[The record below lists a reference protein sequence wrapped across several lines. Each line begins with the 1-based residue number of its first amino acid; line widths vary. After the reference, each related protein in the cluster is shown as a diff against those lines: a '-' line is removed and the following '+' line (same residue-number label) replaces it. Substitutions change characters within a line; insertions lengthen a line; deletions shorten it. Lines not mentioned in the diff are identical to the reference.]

1 MKPHDVTALQLDPLG
16 TVVSRHLSWLAA
28 ATALILGVA
37 QAVIGVSLG
46 GQVTVAWAA
55 ACAIAAAT
63 AVVIFAGQQWFAR
76 TDRTARLWIVVL
88 GGLGVVLSH
97 LSIWSLDPAL
107 VPNLT
112 PAAFGLLILGLA
124 PFSSARQLIGVSAL
138 GAIFIGLLADLQAY
152 AGASV
157 DPPIVFAVIAAS
169 AVLGPGIASAVGS
182 SLATTTLRS
191 WQSLAI
197 GASREHA
204 LQMRDG
210 IARSVQQERV
220 TLLNLRVLPLLTDL
234 MEQGE
239 VTEAVQERAR
249 IMADRLRSAMVAQA
263 ERSWLD
269 TFVEQVVGSLVEE
282 QEHAVVRVADPE
294 HRADLMAATQQT
306 ALRAYVEALTAL
318 EAFRPEG
325 FRIDFQRKGAADVV
339 TVAAQLE
346 RRVQR
351 GHGRLDPFVAV
362 MKSAFP
368 QSTIKFT
375 PNSVVM
381 RFRYV
386 TEQSDSPST
395 PRDSVGNP
403 R

>member
-1 MKPHDVTALQLDPLG
+1 MRA
-16 TVVSRHLSWLAA
+16 SW
-28 ATALILGVA
+28 
-37 QAVIGVSLG
+37 
-46 GQVTVAWAA
+46 
-55 ACAIAAAT
+55 
-63 AVVIFAGQQWFAR
+63 R
-76 TDRTARLWIVVL
+76 TDF
-88 GGLGVVLSH
+88 
-97 LSIWSLDPAL
+97 
-107 VPNLT
+107 
-112 PAAFGLLILGLA
+112 AA
-124 PFSSARQLIGVSAL
+124 
-138 GAIFIGLLADLQAY
+138 
-152 AGASV
+152 
-157 DPPIVFAVIAAS
+157 
-169 AVLGPGIASAVGS
+169 
-182 SLATTTLRS
+182 
-191 WQSLAI
+191 
-197 GASREHA
+197 
-204 LQMRDG
+204 
-210 IARSVQQERV
+210 
-220 TLLNLRVLPLLTDL
+220 
-234 MEQGE
+234 
-239 VTEAVQERAR
+239 
-249 IMADRLRSAMVAQA
+249 AMVAQA